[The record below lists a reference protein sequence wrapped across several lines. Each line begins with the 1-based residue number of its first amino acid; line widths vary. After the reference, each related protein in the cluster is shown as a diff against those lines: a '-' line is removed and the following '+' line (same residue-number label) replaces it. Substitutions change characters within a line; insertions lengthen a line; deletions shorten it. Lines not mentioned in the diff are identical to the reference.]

1 MALQL
6 ALLWCPTC
14 LALSG
19 AACCPGREGILMEQ
33 GKTQQTL
40 WFTCFCSISLLMSMP
55 SYQLSDFLNC
65 LSADDVNSFISHAY
79 IHCLVRKRCQN
90 SLLPH
95 LALAHSG
102 STATHSGFCTPHVTS
117 LRFCCMSHFLRRCQA
132 PVLFPK
138 IHYLL
143 APVSLSQPYA
153 LFSPLLCEPFQSW
166 VWRTASSLANEASAA
181 GARPVSKSRGW

>member
-1 MALQL
+1 
-6 ALLWCPTC
+6 
-14 LALSG
+14 
-19 AACCPGREGILMEQ
+19 
-33 GKTQQTL
+33 
-40 WFTCFCSISLLMSMP
+40 MSVP

-117 LRFCCMSHFLRRCQA
+117 LRFCCMSHFLRRRQA
-132 PVLFPK
+132 PALFPK

-143 APVSLSQPYA
+143 APVSLSRTYA
-153 LFSPLLCEPFQSW
+153 LFSLCYVSRSRAECEELQAASQMRPLQLEQGQFPNLVADKRAC
-166 VWRTASSLANEASAA
+166 ASRDAV
-181 GARPVSKSRGW
+181 GFI